1 VLHAQFTIDDDD
13 GNDDDDDNNDD
24 AKLHQFTVVFLV
36 SLSQL
41 MLLQRFSSSA
51 LEILQTVV
59 FRQDAKSRNC
69 KFKKYLCKDI
79 AVEWRQVS
87 NHIFMLYL
95 T

>member
-1 VLHAQFTIDDDD
+1 
-13 GNDDDDDNNDD
+13 
-24 AKLHQFTVVFLV
+24 
-36 SLSQL
+36 
-41 MLLQRFSSSA
+41 MLLQRFSASA

-59 FRQDAKSRNC
+59 FRQDVKSRNC
-69 KFKKYLCKDI
+69 EFKKYLRKDI